1 MKNLSFG
8 EELPPDWLSNMLLI
22 FSHTDLKGQRPGQHL
37 RRPLA
42 SLLLESLCGVTA
54 HPHPVLTY

>member
-22 FSHTDLKGQRPGQHL
+22 FSHTDLKGQWPGNTSDTHW
-37 RRPLA
+37 PLC
-42 SLLLESLCGVTA
+42 SWSLCTG
-54 HPHPVLTY
+54 